1 MTLRIAYV
9 TSGMGSVGTAICQK
23 LARSGHTVVA
33 GCGPNSPRK
42 EAWLRE
48 QRELGFD
55 FVASEGNAAD
65 WDSTV
70 AAFAKVKAEVGE
82 IDVLVNNAGGS
93 RDTLFR
99 QMTRDDWNA
108 VIASNLHSLFN
119 ITKQVVDG
127 MTSRGWGRVVNIGS
141 VSAHK
146 GQIGQI
152 NFATAKAAM
161 HGFSR
166 ALAQEVA
173 SRGSPSTP
181 SRLAISPAPRS
192 AAFHRMCSTAWPL
205 RCQCAGSANPSK
217 LPACVPGLLLMRLP
231 MSTAPITRSMAGSTW
246 AELPGTA
253 AQCAMP

>member
-9 TSGMGSVGTAICQK
+9 TSGTGSIGTAICQK

-42 EAWLRE
+42 AAWLRE

-70 AAFAKVKAEVGE
+70 AAFDKVRAEVGE

-93 RDTLFR
+93 RDMLFR
-99 QMTRDDWNA
+99 QMNREDWQA
-108 VIASNLHSLFN
+108 VIASNLDSLFN
-119 ITKQVVDG
+119 ITKQVIDG
-127 MTSRGWGRVVNIGS
+127 MATRGWGRIVNIGS

-146 GQIGQI
+146 GQIGQV
-152 NFATAKAAM
+152 NYATAKAAM
-161 HGFSR
+161 HGFTR

-173 SRGSPSTP
+173 MRGVTVNTVTP
-181 SRLAISPAPRS
+181 GYIASASISSFPPDVLDRLASSVPVRRLGKAEEVAGLCAWLVS
-192 AAFHRMCSTAWPL
+192 DEAAYVTGADY
-205 RCQCAGSANPSK
+205 AVNG
-217 LPACVPGLLLMRLP
+217 GLYM
-231 MSTAPITRSMAGSTW
+231 G
-246 AELPGTA
+246 
-253 AQCAMP
+253 